1 MDNPGWIAIV
11 LKWFSENKRIKDSS
25 GVRERERVFTLLS
38 SPATLLYYFCVLF
51 CFCVQEEEDLKKKEV
66 IEKFTKFTEEVLS

>member
-11 LKWFSENKRIKDSS
+11 LKWFRENKRIKDSS

-38 SPATLLYYFCVLF
+38 SPVTPLYYFCVV
-51 CFCVQEEEDLKKKEV
+51 FCVQEEEDLKKKEV
-66 IEKFTKFTEEVLS
+66 IEKFTKFTEEILS